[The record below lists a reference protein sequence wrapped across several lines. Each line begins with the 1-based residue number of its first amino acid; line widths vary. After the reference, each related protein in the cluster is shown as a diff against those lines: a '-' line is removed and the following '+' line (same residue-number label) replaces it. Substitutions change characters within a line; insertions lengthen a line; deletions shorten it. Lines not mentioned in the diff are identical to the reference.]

1 MTVKGRGNGRN
12 SGEVAAVPRI
22 TGDRMAEARGYLIHP
37 LFILTRC
44 EISMR
49 KGAPANGEGPTARQG
64 SAAFQMVSENWMS
77 RRRSKSGS

>member
-22 TGDRMAEARGYLIHP
+22 TGDRMAEARGYLVQT

-44 EISMR
+44 DISMR
-49 KGAPANGEGPTARQG
+49 KRAPANREEPTAGQG

-77 RRRSKSGS
+77 RR